1 MGVLR
6 VTQGI
11 LAQRALANIQNQSRR
26 ILDLQTQLS
35 TGLRVNAPSDN
46 PIDARRA
53 INTRASIAKNEQY
66 LENISTVSPRLAE
79 TVTAIET
86 MSENLLRARELTLQ
100 GANGTNDQT
109 ALDALAEEIN
119 QILEAAMNTA
129 NHQTGSLYI
138 FGGTRTTTPPFDVT
152 RDVNGD
158 ITAITYQGNTEDI
171 EIAVGDGITVTTNEP
186 GSTVFQGSQDIFQT
200 LIDIRDNLLAG
211 DQASLQSTR
220 LTELETG
227 RQQLSQAMSRVGAV
241 QNRLE
246 RTELELEDFQ
256 IQLEELL
263 SDSIDAD
270 FADVV
275 INLNAQSN
283 AFQAALSAAAQVIQ
297 PSLLDFLR

>member
-11 LAQRALANIQNQSRR
+11 LAQRALTNIQNQSRR
-26 ILDLQTQLS
+26 ILELQTQLS

-53 INTRASIAKNEQY
+53 INTRATIAKNEQY
-66 LENISTVSPRLAE
+66 LENISTIGPRLEE
-79 TVTAIET
+79 TVTAIQT
-86 MSENLLRARELTLQ
+86 MSDNLLRARELTLQ

-109 ALDALAEEIN
+109 SLDALAEEIN
-119 QILEAAMNTA
+119 QILEAAVNTA

-138 FGGTRTTTPPFDVT
+138 FGGTRTTTPAFDVT

-158 ITAITYQGNTEDI
+158 ITAVTYQGNTEDI
-171 EIAVGDGITVTTNEP
+171 EIAVGDGIKVTTNEP
-186 GSTVFQGSQDIFQT
+186 GSTVFQSSQDIFQT
-200 LIDIRDNLLAG
+200 LIDIRDNLLSG
-211 DQASLQSTR
+211 DQASLQDAR
-220 LTELETG
+220 LTELETA

-297 PSLLDFLR
+297 PSLLDFIR